1 LCLATAGWAAEYGTV
16 VSSTPL
22 VMAVP
27 IPQRLC
33 SDEPVSYQQPP
44 SGAGALIGAI
54 AGAAIG
60 NSIGSGSGRAAATGI
75 GLIAGSAIGNRAEA
89 EGAPVVDATVQR
101 CRTVTRYENRTVAYD
116 VVYDY
121 QGVRRSVRL
130 AQDPGERIALEVNV
144 VPAGAAAIERPA
156 DPVYAQPEVIY
167 EQPAPQVVY
176 TQPAYTAGYPA
187 YLNPWPYFAVGIS
200 LGRHGG
206 GHRGGYGHGWRR

>member
-1 LCLATAGWAAEYGTV
+1 
-16 VSSTPL
+16 
-22 VMAVP
+22 MAVP

-33 SDEPVSYQQPP
+33 ADEAVSVQQPT

-60 NSIGSGSGRAAATGI
+60 NSVGSGAGRAAATGI
-75 GLIAGSAIGNRAEA
+75 GLIAGSEIGNRAEA
-89 EGAPVVDATVQR
+89 NGAPVVNGTVQR

-144 VPAGAAAIERPA
+144 VPAGAVAQGRLPA
-156 DPVYAQPEVIY
+156 PTAPVYAQPQPDVVY
-167 EQPAPQVVY
+167 EQAPPPVVY
-176 TQPAYTAGYPA
+176 AQPAYYAGYPG
-187 YLNPWPYFAVGIS
+187 YVNPWPYVAVGIG
-200 LGRHGG
+200 LGWHGG
-206 GHRGGYGHGWRR
+206 GGRGGYGHGWRR